1 MGGVLVGG
9 CGQPNFEVQ
18 VQSAVGPVPNL
29 VVDGEHGFVDGG
41 GSFDG
46 GVCTIAVVGCV
57 VGDPANTG
65 VPATRRREERART
78 DVSDFIVIPFCRF
91 IAARSCVA
99 G

>member
-1 MGGVLVGG
+1 
-9 CGQPNFEVQ
+9 
-18 VQSAVGPVPNL
+18 VPNQ